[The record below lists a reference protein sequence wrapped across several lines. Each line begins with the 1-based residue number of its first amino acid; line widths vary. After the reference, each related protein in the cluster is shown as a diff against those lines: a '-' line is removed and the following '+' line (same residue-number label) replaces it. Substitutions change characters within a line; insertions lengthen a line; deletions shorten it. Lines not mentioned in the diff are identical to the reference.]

1 MIEGRMTW
9 AKTNVTVSQGETD
22 VTARGLS
29 AYHRVRA

>member
-1 MIEGRMTW
+1 MIHSVSDTRMTC

-29 AYHRVRA
+29 A

>member
-1 MIEGRMTW
+1 MSHYVSSSLMTC

-29 AYHRVRA
+29 A

>member
-1 MIEGRMTW
+1 MIHYVSGAPMTC

-29 AYHRVRA
+29 A